1 MDSLRIFK
9 LVILVLL
16 FAGFLI
22 SAFFIRIG
30 IFLLRLP
37 RLRIVSQVMR
47 GFNTLLRVLLGV
59 RITVAGSTDGL
70 DTSARFIVSNHLG
83 YLDGIVLAS
92 LFPVIFVTKRQVR
105 RWPVIGQLLTLL
117 EIIFIDRENKNDI
130 LRIVNRISKTLRKET
145 NVLVFP
151 EGTST
156 NGEKLLPF
164 QSAFFAGPLM
174 AHAAVVPVTLTYTFI
189 DQQPVSA
196 ANRDR
201 IYWYGD
207 MSFAPHLWNLLA
219 ASRIEVSVK
228 IHPALETS
236 NLRNDSLNRKQLSQ
250 ACHDVIAGTKV
261 GNRQETRSA
270 AAIAGRLDRRPF

>member
-1 MDSLRIFK
+1 VDSLRIFK

-22 SAFFIRIG
+22 SAFFIRTG

-47 GFNTLLRVLLGV
+47 GFNGLLRVLLGV
-59 RITVAGSTDGL
+59 GITVEGSTDDL
-70 DTSARFIVSNHLG
+70 DTGGRFIVSNHLG

-130 LRIVNRISKTLRKET
+130 LRVVNRISKTLRKET

-156 NGEKLLPF
+156 NGEKVLPF

-261 GNRQETRSA
+261 GNRQATRSV
-270 AAIAGRLDRRPF
+270 AAIAGRLDRRPL

>member
-1 MDSLRIFK
+1 VDSLRIFK

-47 GFNTLLRVLLGV
+47 GFNSLLRVLLGV

-130 LRIVNRISKTLRKET
+130 LRVVNRISTTLRKET

-156 NGEKLLPF
+156 NGEKLLAF

>member
-1 MDSLRIFK
+1 
-9 LVILVLL
+9 LL